1 MALAYGAGLLI
12 LGAAAPGHFCWR
24 SDGVQAQR
32 GVAAAVKVRY
42 VAWAERFRTDFGQ
55 SSNKNS

>member
-24 SDGVQAQR
+24 SDGVQRSEALQL
-32 GVAAAVKVRY
+32 
-42 VAWAERFRTDFGQ
+42 Q
-55 SSNKNS
+55 